1 MFTTPSAG
9 IRRRIPY
16 YQHALSLMFAI
27 HEINKN
33 PRLLL
38 NTTLGFHIYDNLFN
52 SRSNYER
59 ILDLLFT
66 QPKISP
72 NYKCDRKNM
81 LSVIG
86 GFTKE
91 NSLQM
96 ANMFNVYKIPQFTY
110 GIAERPGSGRTDFPS
125 FYWTAPRESLHHIGV
140 VQLVRHF
147 RWTWIGLVVSDDDD
161 GENFV
166 QSLTPLL
173 SLNSICIAWL
183 LRNGEQ
189 QHFDERQ
196 ISKIEEVQSTML
208 ITEVKVIVVGGDSK
222 LLMWFTNYIE
232 FIDSKRGNNIG
243 KVWIMPPNWAISVIG
258 KALIGTN
265 ILHGTFSFL
274 FHTNAVPEF
283 EDFLLLLK
291 PDETLRNFLCIL
303 WDFEFIYCQK
313 CKGENKLRKPPLSLF
328 EMSMSGESYGVY
340 NAVYAVAHALHD
352 YIHLTK
358 KRALQHRSKSKSFI
372 VQPWQLHSFLKNIH
386 FNNGAGHQVF
396 FTNGEFISGYDIINW
411 ITFPNQTFLKVPV
424 GMISP
429 SQEFTIS
436 DDAIVWNKRLKQVPP
451 HSTCV
456 ESCHLGYSRIVEEGK
471 PICCYDCT
479 PCSEN
484 TISNQTDADHCVPCA
499 ENHFSNE
506 KHDQCVLKTTTFL
519 SYQEPLG
526 IVMASLATSCAVITG
541 LVMQTFL
548 KNWDTPI
555 VKANNRNL
563 TCVLL
568 GSILLCYLSSL
579 LFIGKPGKMTCLL
592 RQPAFAISFSVA
604 ISCVLAKT
612 IMVVLVFM
620 ASKPGSKMRAFLN
633 QKVVNSIV
641 LSCSFIQIGIC
652 TAWLSSSPPFPDVD
666 MHSQIGHMIL
676 ECNEGSFINFYCVL
690 GYMGFLATI
699 SFTVAFLARK
709 LPDAFNEAKFI
720 TFSMLVFCSVWISFL
735 PAYLS
740 TKGKIIVAVE
750 VFAILASNTGLL
762 ACIFSPKCYII
773 VFRAD
778 LNTKKLL
785 VEKRNYGH

>member
-1 MFTTPSAG
+1 MEAYQKRSASLWEKQG
-9 IRRRIPY
+9 LESYTVFSSQEVTHNRVRREIRY
-16 YQHALSLMFAI
+16 YRHALSLMFAI

-33 PRLLL
+33 PRLLP

-66 QPKISP
+66 QPKLSP
-72 NYKCDRKNM
+72 NYKCDRKNV

-96 ANMFNVYKIPQFTY
+96 ANMFNVYKIP
-110 GIAERPGSGRTDFPS
+110 
-125 FYWTAPRESLHHIGV
+125 
-140 VQLVRHF
+140 
-147 RWTWIGLVVSDDDD
+147 
-161 GENFV
+161 
-166 QSLTPLL
+166 
-173 SLNSICIAWL
+173 
-183 LRNGEQ
+183 
-189 QHFDERQ
+189 
-196 ISKIEEVQSTML
+196 
-208 ITEVKVIVVGGDSK
+208 
-222 LLMWFTNYIE
+222 
-232 FIDSKRGNNIG
+232 
-243 KVWIMPPNWAISVIG
+243 
-258 KALIGTN
+258 
-265 ILHGTFSFL
+265 
-274 FHTNAVPEF
+274 
-283 EDFLLLLK
+283 
-291 PDETLRNFLCIL
+291 
-303 WDFEFIYCQK
+303 
-313 CKGENKLRKPPLSLF
+313 
-328 EMSMSGESYGVY
+328 
-340 NAVYAVAHALHD
+340 
-352 YIHLTK
+352 
-358 KRALQHRSKSKSFI
+358 
-372 VQPWQLHSFLKNIH
+372 QLHSFLKNIH

-411 ITFPNQTFLKVPV
+411 ITFSNQTFLKVPV

-499 ENHFSNE
+499 ENHYSNE

-592 RQPAFAISFSVA
+592 QQPAFAISFSVA

-633 QKVVNSIV
+633 QKVVDSIV
-641 LSCSFIQIGIC
+641 LSCCFIQIGIC

-676 ECNEGSFINFYCVL
+676 ECNEGSFIMFYCVM

-740 TKGKIIVAVE
+740 TKGKTIVAVE

-773 VFRAD
+773 VLRPD